1 MTDLSLPALTL
12 PALTLTDAER
22 HRALSAQLLA
32 AEEAYHLRDDPIM
45 SDAAYDG
52 LRAELRAI
60 EARDPA
66 LSADRP
72 VGFAP
77 ADGFGKIRHAKR
89 MMSLANAF
97 GMGDVDAFQ
106 EAIASHLGRPAG
118 GWEPVTAELKI
129 DGLSLSLRYEAGQ
142 LVHAATRGDG
152 EVGEDVTANARTI
165 RDIPQV
171 IPGAPMVLEV
181 RGEVYMSHADF
192 AELNAGL
199 TARGERPLANP
210 RNAAAG
216 SLRQIDPEKTRARK
230 LSFFAYGAGELAAPI
245 AKNRG
250 EQLQALRDLGFST
263 PSPFRICPTR
273 DDLEAFY
280 EEVLKRRA
288 LLGFDIDGVV
298 YKVDDLA
305 LEDRL
310 GARSTTPRWAVAHKF
325 PAETAWTRLLAIEV
339 QVGRTG
345 AISPVARLA
354 PVTVGGVVVSNA
366 TLHNADYIAGV
377 DSAGGRIRGGKD
389 IREGDLVSIYRAGDV
404 IPKVG
409 DVDLAERP
417 LWAKPFR
424 FADTCPGCGS
434 AVVRAAGDATHRC
447 TGGLACD
454 AQIVERLKHLVSR
467 DALDVDG
474 LGSTLVEELYAD
486 GWVRAPADL
495 FRLPLT
501 HGAGSDA
508 PLSGRDGLGE
518 RSAGKLFAAIEAAR
532 ERPLDRAIFAMG
544 IPLVGASVA
553 KLLAR
558 EAGSME
564 GFVEMIDAA
573 ASFPAARD
581 RILSLDGVGERILGS
596 LLEAFA
602 PGPNRDLLIG
612 LIGELT
618 PTAPDRPAADGP
630 LTGLTVVFTGT
641 LTRMGRKEAQLIA
654 ERAGAKVSGSVSVKT
669 NLLVC
674 GEAAGSKADKAR
686 GLGVRVVSEEEFLD
700 LVAG

>member
-1 MTDLSLPALTL
+1 MSDVTP
-12 PALTLTDAER
+12 TDADR
-22 HRALSAQLLA
+22 HRALTAQLLA
-32 AEEAYHLRDDPIM
+32 AEEAYHLRDDPVI
-45 SDAAYDG
+45 SDAEYDD

-66 LSADRP
+66 LPADRP

-77 ADGFGKIRHAKR
+77 ADGFGKIRHARR

-97 GMGDVDAFQ
+97 EMGDVDGFQ
-106 EAIASHLGRPAG
+106 EAIASHLGRAPG

-129 DGLSLSLRYEAGQ
+129 DGLSLSLRYERGR

-152 EVGEDVTANARTI
+152 EVGEDVTLNARTI
-165 RDIPQV
+165 RDIPQT
-171 IPGAPMVLEV
+171 IPDAPEVLEV

-199 TARGERPLANP
+199 TTRGEKLLANP

-216 SLRQIDPEKTRARK
+216 SLRQIDPERTRARR
-230 LSFFAYGAGELAAPI
+230 LSFFAYGVGELSTPLS
-245 AKNRG
+245 RTRSG
-250 EQLQALRDLGFST
+250 QLEALRALGFKT
-263 PSPFRICPTR
+263 PSPFRICQSR
-273 DDLEAFY
+273 EDLEAFY
-280 EEVLKRRA
+280 DDVLKRRA

-298 YKVDDLA
+298 YKVEDLA

-325 PAETAWTRLLAIEV
+325 PAETAWTRLLAIEL

-377 DSAGGRIRGGKD
+377 DSAGAVIRDGKD

-424 FADTCPGCGS
+424 FPDTCPGCGS
-434 AVVRAAGDATHRC
+434 AVVRAPGDAAHRC

-501 HGAGSDA
+501 HGDGSAA

-518 RSAGKLFAAIEAAR
+518 RSARKLFSAIEAAR
-532 ERPLDRAIFAMG
+532 TRPLDRAIFAMG

-558 EAGSME
+558 EAGSL
-564 GFVEMIDAA
+564 GGLVGMIDAA
-573 ASFPAARD
+573 ATDPAARD
-581 RILSLDGVGERILGS
+581 RILALDGVGDRIFAS

-654 ERAGAKVSGSVSVKT
+654 ERAGAKVSGSVSAKT
-669 NLLVC
+669 SLLVC
-674 GEAAGSKADKAR
+674 GEAAGSKAEKAR
-686 GLGVRVVSEEEFLD
+686 DLGVRVISEAAFLE
-700 LVAG
+700 LVGA

>member
-1 MTDLSLPALTL
+1 MSDPTPI
-12 PALTLTDAER
+12 PDADR
-22 HRALSAQLLA
+22 HRALTAELRL
-32 AEEAYHLRDDPIM
+32 AEEAYHLRDDPVM

-60 EARDPA
+60 EARNPA

-97 GMGDVDAFQ
+97 QLGDVDAFQ
-106 EAIASHLGRPAG
+106 DGIAAHLGRPSG

-129 DGLSLSLRYEAGQ
+129 DGLSLSLRYERGV

-152 EVGEDVTANARTI
+152 ELGEDVTANARTI
-165 RDIPQV
+165 QDIPQTV
-171 IPGAPMVLEV
+171 PDAPEILEV

-192 AELNAGL
+192 VELNRAL
-199 TARGERPLANP
+199 TARGEKLLANP

-230 LSFFAYGAGELAAPI
+230 LSFFAYGVGELSAVLS
-245 AKNRG
+245 RTRSG
-250 EQLQALRDLGFST
+250 QLEALRTLGFKT
-263 PSPFRICPTR
+263 PSPFRLCATR
-273 DDLEAFY
+273 ADLEAFY
-280 EEVLKRRA
+280 EEVVRRRA

-298 YKVDDLA
+298 YKVEELR
-305 LEDRL
+305 LEERL

-345 AISPVARLA
+345 AISPVARLT

-377 DSAGGRIRGGKD
+377 DSAGARIRDGKD

-417 LWAKPFR
+417 LWSRPFR
-424 FADTCPGCGS
+424 FPETCPGCGS
-434 AVVRAAGDATHRC
+434 AVVRNTGDATHRC
-447 TGGLACD
+447 TGGLSCD

-467 DALDVDG
+467 DALDADG
-474 LGSTLVEELYAD
+474 LGATLVEELFAD
-486 GWVRAPADL
+486 GWVRTPADL
-495 FRLPLT
+495 FRLALT
-501 HGAGSDA
+501 YGEGSQT

-518 RSAGKLFAAIEAAR
+518 RSASKILAAIEVAR
-532 ERPLDRAIFAMG
+532 SRPLERAIFAMG

-558 EAGSME
+558 EAGDLD
-564 GFVEMIDAA
+564 GFVTMIEAA
-573 ASFPAARD
+573 LSSSAARD
-581 RILSLDGVGERILGS
+581 RILALDGVGERILAS
-596 LLEAFA
+596 LLEAFT
-602 PGPNRDLLIG
+602 PGPNRDLLDG

-618 PTAPDRPAADGP
+618 PTAPERPAAEGI
-630 LTGLTVVFTGT
+630 LTGKTVVFTGT
-641 LTRMGRKEAQLIA
+641 LTRMGRKEAALIA
-654 ERAGAKVSGSVSVKT
+654 ERAGAKVSGSVSAKT
-669 NLLVC
+669 DLLVC

-700 LVAG
+700 LVGG

>member
-1 MTDLSLPALTL
+1 MSDATPT
-12 PALTLTDAER
+12 PDAER
-22 HRALSAQLLA
+22 HRALTEELRA

-45 SDAAYDG
+45 SDAEYDG

-66 LSADRP
+66 LSAERP

-106 EAIASHLGRPAG
+106 AGIAAHLGRPPG

-129 DGLSLSLRYEAGQ
+129 DGLSLSLRYERGL

-165 RDIPQV
+165 PDIPQTL
-171 IPGAPMVLEV
+171 PDAPELLEV

-192 AELNAGL
+192 AELNAAL
-199 TARGERPLANP
+199 AARGEKLLANP

-230 LSFFAYGAGELAAPI
+230 LSFFAYGLGEYSAFLS
-245 AKNRG
+245 RTRSG
-250 EQLQALRDLGFST
+250 QLEALRRLGFRT
-263 PSPFRICPTR
+263 PSPFRLCR
-273 DDLEAFY
+273 SREELQAFY
-280 EEVLKRRA
+280 DEVLKRRA
-288 LLGFDIDGVV
+288 LLGFDIDGIV
-298 YKVDDLA
+298 YKVEEIR
-305 LEDRL
+305 LEERL
-310 GARSTTPRWAVAHKF
+310 GVRSTTPRWAVAHKF
-325 PAETAWTRLLAIEV
+325 PAETAWTRLLAIEI

-345 AISPVARLA
+345 ALSPVARLT

-377 DSAGGRIRGGKD
+377 DFAGAVIRDGKD

-417 LWAKPFR
+417 LWSTPFR
-424 FADTCPGCGS
+424 FPDRCPGCGA
-434 AVVRAAGDATHRC
+434 AVVRNTGDATHRC
-447 TGGLACD
+447 TGGLSCD

-486 GWVRAPADL
+486 GWVRTPADL
-495 FRLPLT
+495 FRLALT
-501 HGAGSDA
+501 HGEGSEA

-518 RSAGKLFAAIEAAR
+518 RSASKLLAAIEAAR
-532 ERPLDRAIFAMG
+532 SRPLDRAIFAMG

-558 EAGSME
+558 EAGDMD
-564 GFVEMIDAA
+564 GFIAMVDAA
-573 ASFPAARD
+573 RTSSAARD
-581 RILSLDGVGERILGS
+581 RILALDGVGERILAS
-596 LLEAFA
+596 LIEAFT
-602 PGPNRDLLIG
+602 PGPNRDLLDG
-612 LIGELT
+612 LISELT
-618 PTAPDRPAADGP
+618 PTPPERPATAGV
-630 LTGLTVVFTGT
+630 LTGKTVVFTGT
-641 LTRMGRKEAQLIA
+641 LTRMGRKEAALIA

-669 NLLVC
+669 DLLIC
-674 GEAAGSKADKAR
+674 GDAAGSKADKAR
-686 GLGVRVVSEEEFLD
+686 DLGVRVISEAEFLT
-700 LVAG
+700 LVGD

>member
-1 MTDLSLPALTL
+1 MSDPNPTP
-12 PALTLTDAER
+12 DAER
-22 HRALSAQLLA
+22 HQVLTGQLHA

-97 GMGDVDAFQ
+97 EMGDVDAFQ

-129 DGLSLSLRYEAGQ
+129 DGLSLSLRYERGT

-165 RDIPQV
+165 QDIPHT
-171 IPGAPMVLEV
+171 IPDAPELLEV

-199 TARGERPLANP
+199 AARGEKLLANP

-216 SLRQIDPEKTRARK
+216 SLRQIDPEKTRGRK
-230 LSFFAYGAGELAAPI
+230 LSFFAYGVGEHSAFLS
-245 AKNRG
+245 RVRSG
-250 EQLQALRDLGFST
+250 QLEALRTLGFKT
-263 PSPFRICPTR
+263 PSPFRLCQSR
-273 DDLEAFY
+273 EELEAFY

-288 LLGFDIDGVV
+288 LLGFDIDGIV
-298 YKVDDLA
+298 YKVEELR
-305 LEDRL
+305 LEERL

-325 PAETAWTRLLAIEV
+325 PAETAWTRLLAIEI

-345 AISPVARLA
+345 ALSPVARLT

-377 DSAGGRIRGGKD
+377 DSAGAMIRDGKD

-409 DVDLAERP
+409 DVDLGVRP
-417 LWAKPFR
+417 AWSAPFM
-424 FADTCPGCGS
+424 FPDSCPSCGAPVTRS
-434 AVVRAAGDATHRC
+434 AGDATHRC
-447 TGGLACD
+447 TGGLSCD
-454 AQIVERLKHLVSR
+454 AQIVERLKHLVGR

-474 LGSTLVEELYAD
+474 FGATLVEELFAD
-486 GWVRAPADL
+486 GWVRTPADL
-495 FRLPLT
+495 FRLALT
-501 HGAGSDA
+501 HGDGSEA
-508 PLSGRDGLGE
+508 PLTGRDGLGE
-518 RSAGKLFAAIEAAR
+518 RSAAKLLAAIEAAR
-532 ERPLDRAIFAMG
+532 SRPLDRAIFAMG

-558 EAGSME
+558 EAGDMD
-564 GFVEMIDAA
+564 GFVAMVDAA
-573 ASFPAARD
+573 RTSPAARD
-581 RILSLDGVGERILGS
+581 RILALDGVGERILAS
-596 LLEAFA
+596 LTEAFT
-602 PGPNRDLLIG
+602 PGPNRNLLDG
-612 LIGELT
+612 LIAELT
-618 PTAPDRPAADGP
+618 PSLPERPASAGV
-630 LTGLTVVFTGT
+630 LTGKTVVFTGT
-641 LTRMGRKEAQLIA
+641 LTRMGRKEAALIA
-654 ERAGAKVSGSVSVKT
+654 ERAGAKVSGSVSAKT
-669 NLLVC
+669 DLLVC

-686 GLGVRVVSEEEFLD
+686 GLGVRVISEAEFLD
-700 LVAG
+700 LIGE

>member
-1 MTDLSLPALTL
+1 MTDQTPNE
-12 PALTLTDAER
+12 AER
-22 HRALSAQLLA
+22 HRALTEQLLA

-45 SDAAYDG
+45 SDAAYDA

-77 ADGFGKIRHAKR
+77 ADGFGKIRHARR

-97 GMGDVDAFQ
+97 QMGDIDAFQ
-106 EAIASHLGRPAG
+106 AGIATHLGRASG
-118 GWEPVTAELKI
+118 GWETVTAELKI

-171 IPGAPMVLEV
+171 IPGAPTVLEV

-199 TARGERPLANP
+199 TARGEKLLANP

-230 LSFFAYGAGELAAPI
+230 LSFFAYGVGEVSDPI
-245 AKNRG
+245 AKTRTD
-250 EQLQALRDLGFST
+250 QLQVLRDMGFST
-263 PSPFRICPTR
+263 PSPFRICLSR
-273 DDLEAFY
+273 QDLETFY

-288 LLGFDIDGVV
+288 LLGFDIDGIV

-305 LEDRL
+305 LEERL

-377 DSAGGRIRGGKD
+377 DSSGGRIRDGKD

-417 LWAKPFR
+417 LWSAPFR
-424 FADTCPGCGS
+424 FPDTCPGCGS
-434 AVVRAAGDATHRC
+434 AVVRNAGDATHRC
-447 TGGLACD
+447 TGGLSCG
-454 AQIVERLKHLVSR
+454 AQIVERLKHLVGR

-474 LGSTLVEELYAD
+474 LGSTLVEELHAD
-486 GWVRAPADL
+486 GWVRTPAEI
-495 FRLPLT
+495 FRLALT
-501 HGAGSDA
+501 HEDGSDA
-508 PLSGRDGLGE
+508 PLSGREGLGP

-532 ERPLDRAIFAMG
+532 TRPLDRTIFAMG

-564 GFVEMIDAA
+564 GFVAMIDAA
-573 ASFPAARD
+573 ATSPAARD
-581 RILSLDGVGERILGS
+581 RILSLDGVGERILAS

-618 PTAPDRPAADGP
+618 PIAPERPATGGA
-630 LTGLTVVFTGT
+630 LTGMTVVFTGT
-641 LTRMGRKEAQLIA
+641 LTRMGRKEAGLIA
-654 ERAGAKVSGSVSVKT
+654 ERAGAKLSGSVSVKT
-669 NLLVC
+669 DLLIC

-686 GLGVRVVSEEEFLD
+686 GLGVRVISEAEFLD
-700 LVAG
+700 LVGG

>member
-1 MTDLSLPALTL
+1 MNDLTL
-12 PALTLTDAER
+12 SDAER
-22 HRALSAQLLA
+22 HRALTEQLLA
-32 AEEAYHLRDDPIM
+32 AEEAYHLRDDPVM
-45 SDAAYDG
+45 SDAAYDA

-60 EARDPA
+60 ETRDPA

-97 GMGDVDAFQ
+97 EMGDVDAFQ
-106 EAIASHLGRPAG
+106 SGIASHLGRAPG
-118 GWEPVTAELKI
+118 GWERLTAELKI
-129 DGLSLSLRYEAGQ
+129 DGLSLSLRYEDGR

-165 RDIPQV
+165 RDIPQL
-171 IPGAPMVLEV
+171 IPGAPMILEV

-199 TARGERPLANP
+199 TARGEKLLANP

-216 SLRQIDPEKTRARK
+216 SLRQIDPEKTRARQ
-230 LSFFAYGAGELAAPI
+230 LSFFAYGVGEVSAPI
-245 AKNRG
+245 ASARS
-250 EQLQALRDLGFST
+250 EQLQALRDMGFST
-263 PSPFRICPTR
+263 PSPFRICTVR
-273 DDLEAFY
+273 DELEAFY
-280 EEVLKRRA
+280 EEVVRRRA
-288 LLGFDIDGVV
+288 LLGFDIDGIV

-305 LEDRL
+305 LEERL

-377 DSAGGRIRGGKD
+377 DSSGSQIRDGKD

-417 LWAKPFR
+417 LWSAPFR
-424 FADTCPGCGS
+424 FPDACPGCG
-434 AVVRAAGDATHRC
+434 APVVRNAGDATHRC
-447 TGGLACD
+447 TGGLSCG
-454 AQIVERLKHLVSR
+454 AQIVERLKHLVGR

-474 LGSTLVEELYAD
+474 LGATLVEELHAD

-495 FRLPLT
+495 FRLALT
-501 HGAGSDA
+501 HGDGSDA
-508 PLSGRDGLGE
+508 PLSGRDGLGP
-518 RSAGKLFAAIEAAR
+518 RSAGKLLAAIEAAR
-532 ERPLDRAIFAMG
+532 ARPLDRALFAMG

-564 GFVEMIDAA
+564 GFVAMVDAA
-573 ASFPAARD
+573 RTSPAARD
-581 RILSLDGVGERILGS
+581 RILALDGVGERILAS

-602 PGPNRDLLIG
+602 PGPNRDLLLG

-618 PTAPDRPAADGP
+618 PVAPEPAAAGGA
-630 LTGLTVVFTGT
+630 LTGMTVVFTGT
-641 LTRMGRKEAQLIA
+641 LTRMGRKEAGLIA
-654 ERAGAKVSGSVSVKT
+654 ERAGAKLSGSVSART
-669 NLLVC
+669 SLLVC

-686 GLGVRVVSEEEFLD
+686 GLGVRVISEAEFLE
-700 LVAG
+700 LVGD

>member
-1 MTDLSLPALTL
+1 MS
-12 PALTLTDAER
+12 DATQTPDTER
-22 HRALSAQLLA
+22 HPVLTERLRA
-32 AEEAYHLRDDPIM
+32 AEEAYHLHDDPIM
-45 SDAAYDG
+45 SDAEYDG

-97 GMGDVDAFQ
+97 QMGDVEAFQ
-106 EAIASHLGRPAG
+106 DGIATHLGRPPG

-129 DGLSLSLRYEAGQ
+129 DGLSLSLRYERGL

-165 RDIPQV
+165 PDIPQT
-171 IPGAPMVLEV
+171 IPDAPEVLEV

-192 AELNAGL
+192 AELNAAL

-216 SLRQIDPEKTRARK
+216 SLRQLDPERTRARK
-230 LSFFAYGAGELAAPI
+230 LSFFAYGVGELSAPLSRTRSGQLDTL
-245 AKNRG
+245 RG
-250 EQLQALRDLGFST
+250 LGFPT
-263 PSPFRICPTR
+263 PSPFRICQSR
-273 DDLEAFY
+273 EDLEAFY
-280 EEVLKRRA
+280 DDVLKRRA

-298 YKVDDLA
+298 YKVEDLA

-325 PAETAWTRLLAIEV
+325 PAETAWTRLLAIEL

-377 DSAGGRIRGGKD
+377 DSAGAVIRDGKD

-417 LWAKPFR
+417 LWAAPFR
-424 FADTCPGCGS
+424 FPDTCPGCGS

-474 LGSTLVEELYAD
+474 FGATLVEELFAD
-486 GWVRAPADL
+486 GWVRTPADL

-501 HGAGSDA
+501 HGEGAET
-508 PLSGRDGLGE
+508 PLSGRDGFGE
-518 RSAGKLFAAIEAAR
+518 RSASKLLAAIEAAR
-532 ERPLDRAIFAMG
+532 SRPLDRVIFAMG

-558 EAGSME
+558 EAGDMN
-564 GFVEMIDAA
+564 GFVAMVDAA
-573 ASFPAARD
+573 RTSSAARD
-581 RILSLDGVGERILGS
+581 RILALDGVGERILAS
-596 LLEAFA
+596 LIEAFT
-602 PGPNRDLLIG
+602 PGPNRDLLDG
-612 LIGELT
+612 LISELT
-618 PTAPDRPAADGP
+618 PTPPERPATAGV
-630 LTGLTVVFTGT
+630 LTGKTVVFTGT
-641 LTRMGRKEAQLIA
+641 LTRMGRKEAALIA

-669 NLLVC
+669 DLLIC
-674 GEAAGSKADKAR
+674 GDAAGSKADKAR
-686 GLGVRVVSEEEFLD
+686 DLGVRVISEAEFLE
-700 LVAG
+700 LAGG

>member
-1 MTDLSLPALTL
+1 MSDATQTP
-12 PALTLTDAER
+12 DAER
-22 HRALSAQLLA
+22 HSALTEQLRV
-32 AEEAYHLRDDPIM
+32 AEEAYHLRDDPVM

-97 GMGDVDAFQ
+97 DMGDVDTFQ
-106 EAIASHLGRPAG
+106 EAIASYLGRPAG

-129 DGLSLSLRYEAGQ
+129 DGLSLSLRYERGT

-165 RDIPQV
+165 SDIPHT
-171 IPGAPMVLEV
+171 IPDAPEVLEV

-199 TARGERPLANP
+199 AARGEKLLANP

-216 SLRQIDPEKTRARK
+216 SLRQIDPEKTRGRK
-230 LSFFAYGAGELAAPI
+230 LSFFAYGV
-245 AKNRG
+245 G
-250 EQLQALRDLGFST
+250 EQSAFLIRVRSGQLEALRTLGFKT
-263 PSPFRICPTR
+263 PSPFRLCQSR
-273 DDLEAFY
+273 EELETFY

-288 LLGFDIDGVV
+288 LLGFDIDGIV
-298 YKVDDLA
+298 YKVEELR
-305 LEDRL
+305 LEERL

-325 PAETAWTRLLAIEV
+325 PAETAWTRLLAIEI

-345 AISPVARLA
+345 ALSPVARLT

-377 DSAGGRIRGGKD
+377 DSAGAIIRDGKD

-409 DVDLAERP
+409 DVDLGARP
-417 LWAKPFR
+417 ARSAPFR
-424 FADTCPGCGS
+424 FPDGCPSCGAPVTRS
-434 AVVRAAGDATHRC
+434 AGDATHRC
-447 TGGLACD
+447 TGGLSCD

-474 LGSTLVEELYAD
+474 FGATLVEELFAD
-486 GWVRAPADL
+486 GWVRTPADL
-495 FRLPLT
+495 FRLATT
-501 HGAGSDA
+501 HGDGTDT
-508 PLSGRDGLGE
+508 PLSGRAGFGE
-518 RSAGKLFAAIEAAR
+518 RSASKLLAAIEVAR
-532 ERPLDRAIFAMG
+532 SRPLDRAIFAMG

-558 EAGSME
+558 EAGDMD
-564 GFVEMIDAA
+564 GFVAMVDAA
-573 ASFPAARD
+573 RTSPAARD
-581 RILSLDGVGERILGS
+581 RILTLDGVGERILAS
-596 LLEAFA
+596 LTEAFT
-602 PGPNRDLLIG
+602 PGPNRDLLDG
-612 LIGELT
+612 LIAELT
-618 PTAPDRPAADGP
+618 PSLTERPASAGG
-630 LTGLTVVFTGT
+630 LTGKTVVFTGT
-641 LTRMGRKEAQLIA
+641 LTRMGRKEAALIA
-654 ERAGAKVSGSVSVKT
+654 ERAGAKVSGSVSART
-669 NLLVC
+669 DLLVC

-686 GLGVRVVSEEEFLD
+686 GLGVRVISEEEFLD
-700 LVAG
+700 LIGG

>member
-1 MTDLSLPALTL
+1 MSDMIQ
-12 PALTLTDAER
+12 TDAER
-22 HRALSAQLLA
+22 HRALTERLRA

-45 SDAAYDG
+45 SDADYDG

-97 GMGDVDAFQ
+97 QMGDVDTFQ
-106 EAIASHLGRPAG
+106 EAIAAHLGRPPG

-129 DGLSLSLRYEAGQ
+129 DGLSLSLRYERGV

-165 RDIPQV
+165 RDIPQT
-171 IPGAPMVLEV
+171 IPDAPEVLEV

-192 AELNAGL
+192 AELNGRLA
-199 TARGERPLANP
+199 ARGEKLLANP

-230 LSFFAYGAGELAAPI
+230 LSFFAYGVGELSAFLS
-245 AKNRG
+245 RVRSG
-250 EQLQALRDLGFST
+250 QLEALRTLGFST
-263 PSPFRICPTR
+263 PSPFRLCNSR
-273 DDLEAFY
+273 ADLEAFY

-288 LLGFDIDGVV
+288 LLGFDIDGLV
-298 YKVDDLA
+298 YKVEELR
-305 LEDRL
+305 LEERL

-345 AISPVARLA
+345 AISPVARLT

-377 DSAGGRIRGGKD
+377 DSSGDQIRGGKD

-409 DVDLAERP
+409 DVDLSARP
-417 LWAKPFR
+417 LWSAPFR
-424 FADTCPGCGS
+424 FPDRCPGCGS
-434 AVVRAAGDATHRC
+434 AVVRNAGDAMHRC
-447 TGGLACD
+447 TGGLSCN

-474 LGSTLVEELYAD
+474 LGATLVEELFAD
-486 GWVRAPADL
+486 GWVRTPADL
-495 FRLPLT
+495 FRLALT
-501 HGAGSDA
+501 HGDGSEA

-518 RSAGKLFAAIEAAR
+518 KSAAKLLAAIEAAR
-532 ERPLDRAIFAMG
+532 SRPLDRAIFAMG

-558 EAGSME
+558 EAGDLD
-564 GFVEMIDAA
+564 GFVAMIDAA
-573 ASFPAARD
+573 RTSPAARD
-581 RILSLDGVGERILGS
+581 RILALDGVGERILAS
-596 LLEAFA
+596 LIEAFT
-602 PGPNRDLLIG
+602 PGPNRDLLDG

-618 PTAPDRPAADGP
+618 PTPPERPATQGV
-630 LTGLTVVFTGT
+630 LTGKTVVFTGT
-641 LTRMGRKEAQLIA
+641 LTRMGRKEAALIA
-654 ERAGAKVSGSVSVKT
+654 ERAGAKVSGSVSAKT
-669 NLLVC
+669 DLLIC

-686 GLGVRVVSEEEFLD
+686 GLGVSVISEDEFLD
-700 LVAG
+700 LIGG

>member
-1 MTDLSLPALTL
+1 MSDPTPI
-12 PALTLTDAER
+12 PDAER
-22 HRALSAQLLA
+22 HRALSEQLLA
-32 AEEAYHLRDDPIM
+32 AEEAYHLRDDPVM

-60 EARDPA
+60 EARAPS
-66 LSADRP
+66 LCADRP

-77 ADGFGKIRHAKR
+77 AEGFGKIRHAKR

-97 GMGDVDAFQ
+97 EMGDVDAFQ
-106 EAIASHLGRPAG
+106 DGIATHLGRPTG

-129 DGLSLSLRYEAGQ
+129 DGLSLSLRYERGL

-165 RDIPQV
+165 SDIPHT
-171 IPGAPMVLEV
+171 IPDAPEVLEV

-192 AELNAGL
+192 AELNKELA
-199 TARGERPLANP
+199 TRGEKLLANP

-230 LSFFAYGAGELAAPI
+230 LSFFAYGVGEYSAFLS
-245 AKNRG
+245 RTRSG
-250 EQLQALRDLGFST
+250 QLEALRTLGFKT
-263 PSPFRICPTR
+263 PSPFRLCQSR
-273 DDLEAFY
+273 EELEAFY

-288 LLGFDIDGVV
+288 LLGFDIDGIV
-298 YKVDDLA
+298 YKVEELR
-305 LEDRL
+305 LEERL

-345 AISPVARLA
+345 AISPVARLT

-366 TLHNADYIAGV
+366 TLHNADYIAGIA
-377 DSAGGRIRGGKD
+377 SSGGQIRDGKD

-417 LWAKPFR
+417 LWAMPFR
-424 FADTCPGCGS
+424 FPDACPGCG
-434 AVVRAAGDATHRC
+434 APVVRNAGDATHRC
-447 TGGLACD
+447 TGGLSCD

-474 LGSTLVEELYAD
+474 LGSTLVEELHAD
-486 GWVRAPADL
+486 GWVRTPADL

-501 HGAGSDA
+501 HGDGSDA
-508 PLSGRDGLGE
+508 PLSAREGLGP

-532 ERPLDRAIFAMG
+532 SRPLDRAIFAMG
-544 IPLVGASVA
+544 IPLVGASVG

-558 EAGSME
+558 EAGSLE
-564 GFVEMIDAA
+564 GFVAMVDTAA
-573 ASFPAARD
+573 TSPAARD
-581 RILSLDGVGERILGS
+581 RILALDGVGERILAS

-602 PGPNRDLLIG
+602 PGPNRDLLLG
-612 LIGELT
+612 LTSELT
-618 PTAPDRPAADGP
+618 PIAPERPASGGA
-630 LTGLTVVFTGT
+630 LTGMTVVFTGT
-641 LTRMGRKEAQLIA
+641 LTRMGRKEAGLIA
-654 ERAGAKVSGSVSVKT
+654 ERAGAKLSGSVSVKT
-669 NLLVC
+669 DLLVC

-686 GLGVRVVSEEEFLD
+686 GLGVRVVSEAEFLEM
-700 LVAG
+700 VGG

>member
-1 MTDLSLPALTL
+1 MTDMTL
-12 PALTLTDAER
+12 NEAQRHRTLTE
-22 HRALSAQLLA
+22 QLLA
-32 AEEAYHLRDDPIM
+32 AEEAYHQRDDPLM

-60 EARDPA
+60 EARNPS
-66 LSADRP
+66 LCADRP

-97 GMGDVDAFQ
+97 EMGDVDAFQ
-106 EAIASHLGRPAG
+106 EAVASHLGRPAG

-129 DGLSLSLRYEAGQ
+129 DGLSLSLRYEAGH

-152 EVGEDVTANARTI
+152 EVGEDVTLNGRTI
-165 RDIPQV
+165 SDIPHT
-171 IPGAPMVLEV
+171 ILDAPEVLEV

-199 TARGERPLANP
+199 TARGEKLLANP

-230 LSFFAYGAGELAAPI
+230 LSFFAYGVGEVSEPI
-245 AKNRG
+245 AKTRT
-250 EQLQALRDLGFST
+250 EQLQALRDMGFST

-273 DDLEAFY
+273 QDLETFY
-280 EEVLKRRA
+280 EEVVRRRA
-288 LLGFDIDGVV
+288 LLGFDIDGIV

-305 LEDRL
+305 LEERL

-354 PVTVGGVVVSNA
+354 PVTVGGVVVSSA

-377 DSAGGRIRGGKD
+377 DSSGGRIRDGKD

-409 DVDLAERP
+409 DVDLDERP

-424 FADTCPGCGS
+424 FPETCPGCGS
-434 AVVRAAGDATHRC
+434 AVMRNAGDATHRC
-447 TGGLACD
+447 TGGLSCG
-454 AQIVERLKHLVSR
+454 AQIVERLKHLVGR

-474 LGSTLVEELYAD
+474 IGSTLVEELHAD
-486 GWVRAPADL
+486 GWIRTPADL
-495 FRLPLT
+495 FRLALT
-501 HGAGSDA
+501 HGDGADA

-518 RSAGKLFAAIEAAR
+518 KSTAKLLAAIEAAR
-532 ERPLDRAIFAMG
+532 SRPLDRAIFAMG

-564 GFVEMIDAA
+564 GFVAMVDAA
-573 ASFPAARD
+573 RTSPAARD
-581 RILSLDGVGERILGS
+581 RILALDGVGERILGS
-596 LLEAFA
+596 LLEAFG
-602 PGPNRDLLIG
+602 PGPNRHLLLG

-618 PTAPDRPAADGP
+618 PVAPDRPATGGA
-630 LTGLTVVFTGT
+630 LTGMTVVFTGT
-641 LTRMGRKEAQLIA
+641 LTRMGRKEAGLIA
-654 ERAGAKVSGSVSVKT
+654 ERAGAKLSGSVSART
-669 NLLVC
+669 SLLVC

-686 GLGVRVVSEEEFLD
+686 GLGVKVISEAEFLE
-700 LVAG
+700 LVGG

>member
-1 MTDLSLPALTL
+1 MSDATPIL
-12 PALTLTDAER
+12 DAER
-22 HRALSAQLLA
+22 HRALTEELRV
-32 AEEAYHLRDDPIM
+32 AEEAYHLHDDPVI

-52 LRAELRAI
+52 LRAEMRAI

-77 ADGFGKIRHAKR
+77 ADGFGKIRHARR

-97 GMGDVDAFQ
+97 QLGDVDAFQ
-106 EAIASHLGRPAG
+106 AGIAAHLGREPG

-129 DGLSLSLRYEAGQ
+129 DGLSLSLRYERGT

-165 RDIPQV
+165 RDIPQT
-171 IPGAPMVLEV
+171 IPDAPEILEV

-192 AELNAGL
+192 AELNGVFA
-199 TARGERPLANP
+199 ARGEKLLANP

-230 LSFFAYGAGELAAPI
+230 LSFFAYGVGELSAFLSRI
-245 AKNRG
+245 RSG
-250 EQLQALRDLGFST
+250 QLVALRTLGFRT
-263 PSPFRICPTR
+263 PSPFRLCATR
-273 DDLEAFY
+273 AELETFY
-280 EEVLKRRA
+280 EEVVRRRA

-298 YKVDDLA
+298 YKVEDLR

-345 AISPVARLA
+345 AISPVARLT
-354 PVTVGGVVVSNA
+354 PITVGGVVVSNA
-366 TLHNADYIAGV
+366 TLHNADYIAGI
-377 DSAGGRIRGGKD
+377 DSAGSMIRDGKD

-417 LWAKPFR
+417 LWSRSFR
-424 FADTCPGCGS
+424 FPDACPGCG
-434 AVVRAAGDATHRC
+434 AEVTRATGDATHRC
-447 TGGLACD
+447 TGGLSCD

-474 LGSTLVEELYAD
+474 LGATLVEELHAD
-486 GWVRAPADL
+486 GWVRTPADL

-501 HGAGSDA
+501 HGDGSNA
-508 PLSGRDGLGE
+508 PLSAREGLGP
-518 RSAGKLFAAIEAAR
+518 RSAGKLLAAIEAAR
-532 ERPLDRAIFAMG
+532 SRPLDRAIFAMG

-558 EAGSME
+558 EAGDLDA
-564 GFVEMIDAA
+564 FVAMVDAA
-573 ASFPAARD
+573 CSTVAARD
-581 RILSLDGVGERILGS
+581 RILALDGVGERILAS
-596 LLEAFA
+596 LLEAFS
-602 PGPNRDLLIG
+602 PGPNRDLLLG
-612 LIGELT
+612 LTSELT
-618 PTAPDRPAADGP
+618 PIAPERLA
-630 LTGLTVVFTGT
+630 TGGALSGMTVVFTGT
-641 LTRMGRKEAQLIA
+641 LTRMGRKEAGLIA
-654 ERAGAKVSGSVSVKT
+654 ERAGAKLSGSISAKT
-669 NLLVC
+669 DLLVC

-686 GLGVRVVSEEEFLD
+686 GLGVRVVSEDEFLD
-700 LVAG
+700 LIGG